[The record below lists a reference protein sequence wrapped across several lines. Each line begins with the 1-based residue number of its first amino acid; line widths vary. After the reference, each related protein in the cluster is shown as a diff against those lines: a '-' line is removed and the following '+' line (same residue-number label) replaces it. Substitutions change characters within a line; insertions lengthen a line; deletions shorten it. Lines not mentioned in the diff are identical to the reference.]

1 MARCF
6 RVLLHYTVAK
16 RCGVYSMAKIPYL
29 KLSKD
34 VLKFDRNEL
43 NKQVFYPI
51 ISAGYNVAKNAA
63 MTHRKTGQ
71 LARNLKT
78 VSLAKRST
86 NDVGYVMFA
95 GRRSDYSD
103 NTPHFLLYYTVNNGK
118 IYREI
123 KRKVSSEIKK
133 LN

>member
-1 MARCF
+1 
-6 RVLLHYTVAK
+6 
-16 RCGVYSMAKIPYL
+16 MAKIPYL

-43 NKQVFYPI
+43 NKQVLYPI

-63 MTHRKTGQ
+63 MAHRKTGQ

-78 VSLAKRST
+78 VSLAKRSK
-86 NDVGYVMFA
+86 NEVGYVMFA

-103 NTPHFLLYYTVNNGK
+103 NTPHFLLFYTVNNGK